1 MTLSADLFLVLR
13 MGCGICWTITY
24 LLIIKRGFQDQTYG
38 MPIAALGA
46 NISWEFIFSFVYPQP
61 IHPRLI
67 PQIYI
72 TITWFLLDVIILYQV
87 FRFGKKYFSDS
98 YPEVLFYPAI
108 FLAIL
113 VGFVLVLAI
122 STEFND
128 WNGRYAAF
136 GQNLM
141 MSILF
146 VMMFFK
152 RKDLSGQSVY
162 IALFKMMGTILASI
176 LIFSIKPDSV
186 LLNTLYIGI
195 LFFDVLYLILLHKKS
210 IEIGINPWKL
220 AV

>member
-1 MTLSADLFLVLR
+1 MTISAELFLALR
-13 MGCGICWTITY
+13 IGCGICWTITY

-46 NISWEFIFSFVYPQP
+46 NISWEFIFAFVHPQS
-61 IHPRLI
+61 IHPQLI

-87 FRFGKKYFSDS
+87 FLFGKKTINDS

-108 FLAIL
+108 LLAIL
-113 VGFVLVLAI
+113 VSFVLILAI
-122 STEFND
+122 SIEFDD

-146 VMMFFK
+146 VVMFFK

-162 IALFKMMGTILASI
+162 IALFKMMGTVIASI
-176 LIFSIKPDSV
+176 LIFSLKPESV
-186 LLNTLYIGI
+186 LLNTLYFGI
-195 LFFDVLYLILLHKKS
+195 LFFDILYTILLFNKS
-210 IEIGINPWKL
+210 TEMGINPWKL
-220 AV
+220 ST

>member
-1 MTLSADLFLVLR
+1 
-13 MGCGICWTITY
+13 
-24 LLIIKRGFQDQTYG
+24 